1 MNPSARPARMPQP
14 DVLLIDACPATR
26 YALRLELLSLGASV
40 RQAQSV
46 EEALPALRQER
57 PDLII
62 SSPVL
67 PGLNALDLLELLR
80 NADERDT
87 PPVIIHCPAGDW
99 PLAEAATSRGA
110 LAVVDTA
117 ALGAGIA
124 GWISTVQPRA
134 TRDQSVPSS
143 HSASRAPRV
152 TAPAGLPAPPAALPE
167 NVPAFLPM
175 RDHQAGAAPTHCW
188 VPALAGAL
196 LGLLI
201 GLWIAAMLHP

>member
-1 MNPSARPARMPQP
+1 MPQP

-26 YALRLELLSLGASV
+26 YALRLELLSQGASV

-46 EEALPALRQER
+46 EEALPALRQRR

-62 SSPVL
+62 SAPVL

-87 PPVIIHCPAGDW
+87 PPVIIHPAGDW
-99 PLAEAATSRGA
+99 PLAAAATSRGA
-110 LAVVDTA
+110 LAVVDTPALRAGLADWIGA
-117 ALGAGIA
+117 A
-124 GWISTVQPRA
+124 QPRA
-134 TRDQSVPSS
+134 TKDQRAPSS
-143 HSASRAPRV
+143 PRASTAPRV
-152 TAPAGLPAPPAALPE
+152 TAPAGPPAPPRGLPE
-167 NVPAFLPM
+167 TAPAFPPM
-175 RDHQAGAAPTHCW
+175 REHQAGAASTHCW
-188 VPALAGAL
+188 VHALAGAL